1 LVEVLKDN
9 FKGYESLR
17 RYLLNNVPKF
27 GNDIDEVDN
36 IRRSITDYVYKEM
49 RKQKGISGG
58 IYIPGEVIFTAHEW
72 NGYAT
77 GATPDGRYSREVL
90 ADSAGAG
97 QGMDKKGPTAL
108 LNSVLCIPNDGILT
122 SIVLNIKF
130 MKQLWEDKASASNMI
145 SLFKSFFL
153 RGGMQL
159 QVNVCDNETLIAAL
173 ENSEKYSSLI
183 VRVGGYSAYFT
194 SLSRTLQEEI
204 IKRALH

>member
-1 LVEVLKDN
+1 
-9 FKGYESLR
+9 
-17 RYLLNNVPKF
+17 
-27 GNDIDEVDN
+27 
-36 IRRSITDYVYKEM
+36 
-49 RKQKGISGG
+49 
-58 IYIPGEVIFTAHEW
+58 
-72 NGYAT
+72 
-77 GATPDGRYSREVL
+77 
-90 ADSAGAG
+90 
-97 QGMDKKGPTAL
+97 
-108 LNSVLCIPNDGILT
+108 
-122 SIVLNIKF
+122 
-130 MKQLWEDKASASNMI
+130 MI